1 MLPAAERVRVL
12 RSLALF
18 SGLSD
23 ADLELIAAK
32 LTEASVEKGSTIFR
46 AGDPGD
52 SMFLLVRGKVA
63 IRDRARLLV
72 TISAPECFGELA
84 VLSRD
89 ERSADA
95 ICEESCELLKLRAN
109 DLHDLLATRPAL
121 QHQMMLALVRRVKE
135 VGSRR

>member
-23 ADLELIAAK
+23 ADLELIAHK
-32 LTEASVEKGSTIFR
+32 LTEASFDKGSTIFR

-63 IRDRARLLV
+63 IRDRSRLLV
-72 TISAPECFGELA
+72 TITAPECFGELA
-84 VLSRD
+84 VLSND

-95 ICEESCELLKLRAN
+95 ICDESCELLKLRAN
-109 DLHDLLATRPAL
+109 DLRDLLATRPAL